1 MLVDIDDPIIY
12 VIDVDVHDNGA
23 TSGVTD
29 HTKVVSQPLQLAD
42 DKALLLE
49 LSKEAL
55 ADRLLAAGRDRRPL
69 QATLHDIFSDKKH
82 RR

>member
-1 MLVDIDDPIIY
+1 MLVDTDDPIIY

-23 TSGVTD
+23 TSGVSDYTE
-29 HTKVVSQPLQLAD
+29 VISQPLQLAD

-49 LSKEAL
+49 LNKEAL

-69 QATLHDIFSDKKH
+69 QATSNDIFSDKKH